1 MKFGYRLFLIVWSLI
16 ILSACFY
23 GTSLISCNDNNIYTY
38 FRVMI
43 GISTFIL
50 SVILGSI
57 ICVKTCWENDW
68 SVGFIIPVILAVLS
82 LTQIILIIL
91 IAVSIDSCT
100 PNINTTGYKNFIG
113 GFGGFLSSI
122 VLLISIYDIWKLW
135 KLRNVIIEV
144 KQEISPSDIREKI
157 EILEVQIKEVE
168 RELPNA
174 KKKTAKNLLKLRDK
188 YKEKLL
194 KWQTRL
200 SILKEQQDDEQEEEY
215 EELIQEQQQSRRSSR
230 QEPQQEPQQD
240 SLIKSDENVLQ
251 SECKSI
257 KVNDLDKKGCDE
269 DVVNERISIM
279 AEINED
285 LCQEE
290 SKKLEIQRR
299 RCTPSR
305 SNSNEQI
312 PPEEDFRFNK
322 KRPSNLRKKRR
333 TKLGRKGFK
342 KRC

>member
-1 MKFGYRLFLIVWSLI
+1 M
-16 ILSACFY
+16 
-23 GTSLISCNDNNIYTY
+23 
-38 FRVMI
+38 
-43 GISTFIL
+43 
-50 SVILGSI
+50 
-57 ICVKTCWENDW
+57 
-68 SVGFIIPVILAVLS
+68 
-82 LTQIILIIL
+82 
-91 IAVSIDSCT
+91 
-100 PNINTTGYKNFIG
+100 NTTGYKNFIG

-122 VLLISIYDIWKLW
+122 ILLISIYDIWKRW
-135 KLRNVIIEV
+135 KLRNVIVEV
-144 KQEISPSDIREKI
+144 KKEVSPSEIREKI

-215 EELIQEQQQSRRSSR
+215 EELMQQY
-230 QEPQQEPQQD
+230 QQPTQPNQPPPQQD
-240 SLIKSDENVLQ
+240 PIIKSDENVLQ

-257 KVNDLDKKGCDE
+257 KVDDLDKKGCEE

-285 LCQEE
+285 LCQTE

-305 SNSNEQI
+305 SNSREEI

-322 KRPSNLRKKRR
+322 KRPSNLHKKTTTGCGIKRG
-333 TKLGRKGFK
+333 TKRGRKRFK